1 MSNGRNSSVIRSRIP
16 DEVLARL
23 KERANQQGIG
33 YTVLVRQMIE
43 EKLGLKKT

>member
-1 MSNGRNSSVIRSRIP
+1 MSNGRNSSVIKSRVP

-23 KERANQQGIG
+23 KERASKQGIG
-33 YTVLVRQMIE
+33 YTVLVRHMVE